1 MTRKQIALLIFLAVG
16 SWIIVPKVASQG
28 QPIFDYTDRSSFIQ
42 NVKSCVDYINLKEPS
57 NIPIQLIV
65 GMAGI
70 ESGWGT
76 SRFAVEG
83 NALFGVR
90 TWDSDVPS
98 MKPRDNPNAKFGV
111 KKYLTKC
118 DSVQD
123 MIDVIN
129 NHYEYEE
136 FRNER
141 QKQLAS
147 GKLDWVTLLPY
158 LQAWAENDKY
168 REIIS
173 ETIIARV
180 IPELANEE

>member
-1 MTRKQIALLIFLAVG
+1 MTKKQIALLIFLAVG

-118 DSVQD
+118 D
-123 MIDVIN
+123 
-129 NHYEYEE
+129 
-136 FRNER
+136 
-141 QKQLAS
+141 
-147 GKLDWVTLLPY
+147 LLPY
-158 LQAWAENDKY
+158 LHAWAENDRY

>member
-1 MTRKQIALLIFLAVG
+1 MTKKQIALLIFLAVG

-65 GMAGI
+65 GMASI

-123 MIDVIN
+123 MMDIIN
-129 NHYEYEE
+129 NHYEYEG
-136 FRNER
+136 FRIER
-141 QKQLAS
+141 EKQLKT
-147 GKLDWVTLLPY
+147 GELDWVTLLPY
-158 LQAWAENDKY
+158 LHAWAENDRY